1 MDIFENLGEA
11 IKETLENVIEKN
23 NTNIDTKR
31 SNLSNDEVELAKK
44 LDAIEEFTIDRFEG
58 DFAVLEDRNTGKML
72 DVKKEDMLDVKK
84 EDLPENVKEGDILDK
99 INGKYTVNEEKTLE
113 AKERIKDKMK
123 KLWNN

>member
-72 DVKKEDMLDVKK
+72 DVKKEDCVFVYANIYDALKRLTDKYKDMSYVIYNKILNYETK
-84 EDLPENVKEGDILDK
+84 ENID
-99 INGKYTVNEEKTLE
+99 
-113 AKERIKDKMK
+113 
-123 KLWNN
+123 

>member
-11 IKETLENVIEKN
+11 IKETLENVVEKAK
-23 NTNIDTKR
+23 TNIDTKG

-58 DFAVLEDRNTGKML
+58 DIAVLEDRNTGKML
-72 DVKKEDMLDVKK
+72 DVKKED
-84 EDLPENVKEGDILDK
+84 LPENIKEGDILDK
-99 INGKYTVNEEKTLE
+99 INGKYTVNPEKTLE
-113 AKERIKDKMK
+113 SKERIKDKMK

>member
-11 IKETLENVIEKN
+11 IKETLENAVEKSKAN
-23 NTNIDTKR
+23 VNTNG

-72 DVKKEDMLDVKK
+72 DVKKED
-84 EDLPENVKEGDILDK
+84 LPENVKEGDILDK
-99 INGKYTVNEEKTLE
+99 INGKYTVNPEKTLE
-113 AKERIKDKMK
+113 TKERIKDKMK
-123 KLWNN
+123 NLWNN

>member
-11 IKETLENVIEKN
+11 IKETLENVVEKAK
-23 NTNIDTKR
+23 TNIDTKG

-58 DFAVLEDRNTGKML
+58 DIAVLEDRNNGK
-72 DVKKEDMLDVKK
+72 MLDVKK
-84 EDLPENVKEGDILDK
+84 EDLPENIKEGDILDK
-99 INGKYTVNEEKTLE
+99 INGKYTVNPEKTLE
-113 AKERIKDKMK
+113 SKERIKDKMK

>member
-11 IKETLENVIEKN
+11 IKETLENAVEKSKTN
-23 NTNIDTKR
+23 INTNG

-58 DFAVLEDRNTGKML
+58 DIAVLEDRNTGKM
-72 DVKKEDMLDVKK
+72 VDVKK
-84 EDLPENVKEGDILDK
+84 EDLPQDVKEGDILDK

-113 AKERIKDKMK
+113 TKERIKDKMK
-123 KLWNN
+123 RLWNN

>member
-11 IKETLENVIEKN
+11 IKETLENAVEK
-23 NTNIDTKR
+23 TKTSVDIKG

-58 DFAVLEDRNTGKML
+58 DIAVLEDRNTGKM
-72 DVKKEDMLDVKK
+72 VDVKK
-84 EDLPENVKEGDILDK
+84 EDLPQDVKEGDILDK

-113 AKERIKDKMK
+113 TKERIKDKMK
-123 KLWNN
+123 RLWNN